1 MVARTFQPQFC
12 VLTGNEA
19 NLRVPVRPLSWLEM
33 KAGSVATLRM
43 TPGAEE
49 EEAGKPITP
58 TRYANYHIARDT
70 LLLHLI
76 LSAFSSS
83 SDR

>member
-49 EEAGKPITP
+49 EAGKPITP
-58 TRYANYHIARDT
+58 TRCANYISHCKRHIFD
-70 LLLHLI
+70 
-76 LSAFSSS
+76 
-83 SDR
+83 